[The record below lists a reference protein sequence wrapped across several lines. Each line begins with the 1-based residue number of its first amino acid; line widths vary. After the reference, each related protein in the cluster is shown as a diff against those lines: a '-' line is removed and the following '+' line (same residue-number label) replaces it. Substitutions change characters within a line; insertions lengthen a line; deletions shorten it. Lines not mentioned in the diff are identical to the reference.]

1 LGGRGRQISEFE
13 ASLVYRV
20 SSRTA
25 RAIQRN
31 PVSKHAPPPTKKEK
45 KREVDWQKGE
55 EKGKTDNSRKISQ
68 SHRTGIVWGRKIGNN
83 QRQLGTKRDKTQATK
98 KKENR

>member
-1 LGGRGRQISEFE
+1 LGGRGRRISEFE

-31 PVSKHAPPPTKKEK
+31 PVSEKKTKNKRKKEK
-45 KREVDWQKGE
+45 RNKQTNKQK
-55 EKGKTDNSRKISQ
+55 Q
-68 SHRTGIVWGRKIGNN
+68 
-83 QRQLGTKRDKTQATK
+83 K
-98 KKENR
+98 K